1 MSDPIANGKSLA
13 STLTKRE
20 EIAARVLA
28 GLCSTTPS
36 LVRAADLVKWTAAA
50 TELSDALLVRL
61 AETDLAK

>member
-36 LVRAADLVKWTAAA
+36 PVRAADLVKWTAAA
-50 TELSDALLVRL
+50 TELADALLVRL
-61 AETDLAK
+61 AETELAK